1 MLAVAF
7 EVRDYDEAEANQR
20 RLMNQEQTGFE
31 LQWITSGFFS
41 EIRILLIT
49 GHGHFGDWPRQCMQ

>member
-49 GHGHFGDWPRQCMQ
+49 GHGHFGD